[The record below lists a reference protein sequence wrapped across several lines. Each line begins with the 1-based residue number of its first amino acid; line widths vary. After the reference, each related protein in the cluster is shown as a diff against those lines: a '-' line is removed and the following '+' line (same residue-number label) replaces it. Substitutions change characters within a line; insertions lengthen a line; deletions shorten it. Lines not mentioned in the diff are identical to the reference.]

1 MVWTPKK
8 ARGDFCPEPDL
19 SSPKSRLHSVV
30 NCAKP
35 AETGDFQGS
44 MVWWRDTAGL
54 GGGAG
59 SLERTR
65 LWGLA
70 DLRLLGIFTRYKR
83 ARARGAGF
91 WGNDGGVN

>member
-1 MVWTPKK
+1 M
-8 ARGDFCPEPDL
+8 
-19 SSPKSRLHSVV
+19 SRLHSVV
-30 NCAKP
+30 YCPKS

-44 MVWWRDTAGL
+44 MVWWRDIAGL

-70 DLRLLGIFTRYKR
+70 DLGAPTRTSDSGFRGLK
-83 ARARGAGF
+83 ARARMEMAGI
-91 WGNDGGVN
+91 NAL